1 MNLKPSP
8 IDKIA
13 HHRGAPWY
21 WCSLESGGKC
31 AGCWRKHKPK
41 ECKGTARSTM
51 SAVRSTTKECK
62 GTARSMMSA
71 VRSTTKAKS
80 GDAEKLKLLLLKAL
94 SVVMNEGSDKDADME

>member
-21 WCSLESGGKC
+21 WCSLESSGKC

-41 ECKGTARSTM
+41 ECRTARSTM
-51 SAVRSTTKECK
+51 SAVRST
-62 GTARSMMSA
+62 M
-71 VRSTTKAKS
+71 KAKS
-80 GDAEKLKLLLLKAL
+80 GDAEKLKLLLL
-94 SVVMNEGSDKDADME
+94 SVVMNEESNKDANME